1 MKLKMYP
8 TKNFQNSFKNLPSF
22 ITRAMM
28 VVFLLASTHLFIH
41 AQATLSLQ
49 GILKKANGI
58 ALEDGDYNITF
69 KIYVVDSTQF
79 KWMETIE
86 GVEVVSG
93 IYSVILGANK
103 MFPLNLAF
111 DKDYELG
118 ITIGTQEMRP
128 RVRLTSAPYALA
140 LRGSTNQFP
149 SAGLVLA
156 DEIKVA
162 QGVQASGGAPG
173 VNGVDKNGY
182 AFSGNN
188 GDNDSGLFSTQDGE
202 VSLYVNNVEKLEVNA
217 TGATVLGTLGTNQVN
232 INNNGGINYTST
244 QGSFQDWRLAYVD
257 DFTSDAD
264 GWELYNPTGGQT
276 FGWNNPTPVA
286 TPPLRTNYGSFVGWV
301 IEQAAVN
308 QVLKK
313 QYTIAGTYSEI
324 KVKFRYY
331 AFNSW
336 DGTLDGGFAGFATSA
351 NATTFR
357 IGWMEHLPMPS
368 VFTGFGTGN
377 TVFQNATKIRP
388 TTIGTDQWED
398 VEMSAMAN
406 GNSFWLIVGAA
417 CNHTTIDDESFGISR
432 VEVYVK

>member
-1 MKLKMYP
+1 MSL
-8 TKNFQNSFKNLPSF
+8 TKHFQNLFENLPSC

-28 VVFLLASTHLFIH
+28 VVLLLISTHLFIH

-49 GILKKANGI
+49 GILKKANGV
-58 ALEDGDYNITF
+58 ALEDGDYPITF
-69 KIYVVDSTQF
+69 KVYVVDSTQV
-79 KWMETIE
+79 KWMETIPD
-86 GVEVVSG
+86 VEVISG
-93 IYSVILGANK
+93 IYSVILGEIT
-103 MFPLNLAF
+103 PINLPF

-118 ITIGTQEMRP
+118 ISIGTQEMKP

-140 LRGSTNQFP
+140 LRGSSNQFP

-162 QGVQASGGAPG
+162 QGVLASGGAPG

-182 AFSGNN
+182 AFTGNN

-202 VSLYVNNVEKLEVNA
+202 VSLYVNNVEKLEVHA
-217 TGATVLGTLGTNQVN
+217 TGATVLGTLGTNLVN

-257 DFTSDAD
+257 DFSSNAD
-264 GWELYNPTGGQT
+264 GWQVYNPTGGQT
-276 FGWNNPTPVA
+276 FGWNNPTPAGPA
-286 TPPLRTNYGSFVGWV
+286 TRTNYNTFVGWV
-301 IEQAAVN
+301 VEQAAVS

-331 AFNSW
+331 AFGSW
-336 DGTLDGGFAGFATSA
+336 EGWQGDAGFAGFATSA
-351 NATTFR
+351 SATTFR
-357 IGWMEHLPMPS
+357 IGWNFPLSYPTS
-368 VFTGFGTGN
+368 LQGLNTTAFGD
-377 TVFQNATKIRP
+377 ATKIKP
-388 TTIGTDQWED
+388 TNVSDQCTE
-398 VEMSAMAN
+398 VEMTAMAN
-406 GNSFWLIVGAA
+406 GTSFWLIVGGAL
-417 CNHTTIDDESFGISR
+417 NHPTIADESFGISR

>member
-1 MKLKMYP
+1 MRSSNTYLH
-8 TKNFQNSFKNLPSF
+8 SFENLPSYL
-22 ITRAMM
+22 IRAMM
-28 VVFLLASTHLFIH
+28 VIFLLVSTHLFIH

-49 GILKKANGI
+49 GILKKANGV
-58 ALEDGDYNITF
+58 ALEDGDYPITF
-69 KIYVVDSTQF
+69 KMYVVDSTQV
-79 KWMETIE
+79 KWMETIPD
-86 GVEVVSG
+86 VEVISG
-93 IYSVILGANK
+93 IYSVILGQIT
-103 MFPLNLAF
+103 PINLPF

-118 ITIGTQEMRP
+118 ISIGSQEMRP
-128 RVRLTSAPYALA
+128 KIRLTSAPYALA
-140 LRGSTNQFP
+140 LRGSSNQFP

-162 QGVQASGGAPG
+162 QGVLASGGAPG

-182 AFSGNN
+182 AFSGNS
-188 GDNDSGLFSTQDGE
+188 GDDDSGLFSTQEGE

-257 DFTSDAD
+257 DFSSDAD
-264 GWELYNPTGGQT
+264 GWQLYNPTGGQT
-276 FGWNNPTPVA
+276 YGWNNPTPVV

-301 IEQAAVN
+301 IEQAAN
-308 QVLKK
+308 SQVLKK

-336 DGTLDGGFAGFATSA
+336 GESDADGGFAGFATSA
-351 NATTFR
+351 SANPFR
-357 IGWMEHLPMPS
+357 IGWFPQLRMPS
-368 VFTGFGTGN
+368 YYQGFGTGN

-388 TTIGTDQWED
+388 ATIFTDHWTD
-398 VEMSAMAN
+398 VEMSAMAD
-406 GNSFWLIVGAA
+406 GTSFWLIVGGAL
-417 CNHTTIDDESFGISR
+417 NHPTIDEESFGISR
-432 VEVYVK
+432 VEVYVR

>member
-1 MKLKMYP
+1 MQPIKK
-8 TKNFQNSFKNLPSF
+8 FQNSIENLPAY
-22 ITRAMM
+22 IARAMM
-28 VVFLLASTHLFIH
+28 VTFLLAYTHLFIH

-58 ALEDGDYNITF
+58 ALEDGDYPITF
-69 KIYVVDSTQF
+69 KVYVVDSTQV
-79 KWMETIE
+79 KWMETIPD
-86 GVEVVSG
+86 VEVISG
-93 IYSVILGANK
+93 IYSVILGQIT
-103 MFPLNLAF
+103 PINLPF

-118 ITIGTQEMRP
+118 ISIGSQEMKP

-140 LRGSTNQFP
+140 LRGSSNQFP

-162 QGVQASGGAPG
+162 QGVLASGGAPG

-182 AFSGNN
+182 AFTGNN

-202 VSLYVNNVEKLEVNA
+202 VSLYVNNVEKIEVNS

-257 DFTSDAD
+257 DLSMNAD
-264 GWELYNPTGGQT
+264 GWQVYNPCCSQT
-276 FGWNNPTPVA
+276 FGWNNPTPA
-286 TPPLRTNYGSFVGWV
+286 GPASRNNYSPLVGWV
-301 IEQAAVN
+301 VEQAAVA

-324 KVKFRYY
+324 KVRFRYY
-331 AFNSW
+331 AFGSW
-336 DGTLDGGFAGFATSA
+336 EGWQGDAGFAGFATSA
-351 NATTFR
+351 SAANFR
-357 IGWMEHLPMPS
+357 IGWNIPLSYPTS
-368 VFTGFGTGN
+368 LQGLTNTAFGD
-377 TVFQNATKIRP
+377 ATKIK
-388 TTIGTDQWED
+388 TTNGASGDQSVD
-398 VEMSAMAN
+398 VEMTAMAN
-406 GNSFWLIVGAA
+406 GNSFWLIVGFAS
-417 CNHTTIDDESFGISR
+417 NHGTIADESFGISR